1 MSIIIAA
8 ALLLFLAPELATVAS
23 PPRLLSDISTTASI
37 VPDSPVPGGTRNA
50 SAACE
55 LDLSAEMFGGVEEAC
70 GRGGN
75 LDRSRC
81 CPVLAAWLFAAHARS
96 AFRLRP
102 SASATPA
109 AAAAEYS
116 LPMMPDTDSKR
127 CADALQTA
135 LAARNIRLPRSNA
148 TCDAALCFC
157 GIHLHEI
164 GSLSCS
170 AAFNLSSSGEVGA
183 VVKPTGAVGALER
196 DCRNATFAGCSRCLN
211 SLEKLKGGVGGGGG
225 ERVARMMDRDCRL
238 MGLTWLLGRN
248 KTAYIPTVSAVL
260 RAILYSAVPPAPPY
274 RCSSDRENMPL
285 AVDTFQ
291 FERAAVRESS
301 SVSRYTPGIGVYSV
315 VALSAA
321 VRVVM

>member
-8 ALLLFLAPELATVAS
+8 ALLLFLAP
-23 PPRLLSDISTTASI
+23 LLSDISTTASI

-102 SASATPA
+102 SPTPA

-183 VVKPTGAVGALER
+183 VVKPTGAVSALER
-196 DCRNATFAGCSRCLN
+196 DCRNATYDGCSRCLN
-211 SLEKLKGGVGGGGG
+211 SLEKLHRQLKGGGGGG

-301 SVSRYTPGIGVYSV
+301 SVSRYTPVIGVYSV

-321 VRVVM
+321 VSVVM